1 MDFVID
7 NYIIIIVVAVI
18 LIMALI
24 GYLAEK
30 TDFIHENKE
39 KKQKRKKRK
48 EKEPKEEI
56 PAPQSEQPQPTVS
69 TPAQS
74 PIAEVNSTADSL
86 GFEDPF
92 AMSSDT
98 VNAPKI
104 EQPLPNIPPIPDQ
117 PIPATNSTVDQ
128 SLYAP
133 IEKPKFGED
142 FTSPNSVNATE
153 SDAGH
158 STLNI
163 AVEPLMK
170 NVKISDQTQSLAVET
185 SNQNETDASQSGNDA
200 MDEWK
205 I

>member
-56 PAPQSEQPQPTVS
+56 PAPQPTVS

>member
-39 KKQKRKKRK
+39 KKQKRKKG
-48 EKEPKEEI
+48 KEPKEEI
-56 PAPQSEQPQPTVS
+56 TAPQPTVS

-92 AMSSDT
+92 AMSNDT

-104 EQPLPNIPPIPDQ
+104 EQPLPNIPPISDQ

-158 STLNI
+158 STLNV
-163 AVEPLMK
+163 ALEPLMK
-170 NVKISDQTQSLAVET
+170 NVKISDQAQSLTAET
-185 SNQNETDASQSGNDA
+185 SDQNETDASQSGNDA

>member
-1 MDFVID
+1 
-7 NYIIIIVVAVI
+7 
-18 LIMALI
+18 
-24 GYLAEK
+24 
-30 TDFIHENKE
+30 
-39 KKQKRKKRK
+39 
-48 EKEPKEEI
+48 
-56 PAPQSEQPQPTVS
+56 
-69 TPAQS
+69 
-74 PIAEVNSTADSL
+74 
-86 GFEDPF
+86 
-92 AMSSDT
+92 MSSDT

-117 PIPATNSTVDQ
+117 PIPATNSSVDQ

-170 NVKISDQTQSLAVET
+170 NVKISDQAQSLTAET
-185 SNQNETDASQSGNDA
+185 SDQNETDASQSGNDA

>member
-39 KKQKRKKRK
+39 KKQKRKKG
-48 EKEPKEEI
+48 KEPKEEI
-56 PAPQSEQPQPTVS
+56 TAPQPTVS

-92 AMSSDT
+92 AMSNDT

-104 EQPLPNIPPIPDQ
+104 EQPLPNIPPISDQ

-158 STLNI
+158 STLNV
-163 AVEPLMK
+163 ALEPLMK
-170 NVKISDQTQSLAVET
+170 NVKISDQEQSLTAET
-185 SNQNETDASQSGNDA
+185 SDQNETDASQSGNDA

>member
-56 PAPQSEQPQPTVS
+56 PAPQLTVPTS
-69 TPAQS
+69 DQS

-158 STLNI
+158 STLNV

>member
-56 PAPQSEQPQPTVS
+56 PAPQLTVPTS
-69 TPAQS
+69 DQS

-104 EQPLPNIPPIPDQ
+104 EQPLPNIPPISDQ

-158 STLNI
+158 STLNV

-170 NVKISDQTQSLAVET
+170 NVKISD
-185 SNQNETDASQSGNDA
+185 
-200 MDEWK
+200 
-205 I
+205 

>member
-1 MDFVID
+1 MDFIID
-7 NYIIIIVVAVI
+7 NYIWIIVISII

-30 TDFIHENKE
+30 TDFIHENKQKKKEAKNSTEE
-39 KKQKRKKRK
+39 KV
-48 EKEPKEEI
+48 KEEVEAPKNEI
-56 PAPQSEQPQPTVS
+56 PSVPLE
-69 TPAQS
+69 S
-74 PIAEVNSTADSL
+74 PVAEVKQNTDSL

-158 STLNI
+158 STLNV

-185 SNQNETDASQSGNDA
+185 SNQNETDASQSENDA

>member
-56 PAPQSEQPQPTVS
+56 PAPQPTVS

-158 STLNI
+158 STLNV

-170 NVKISDQTQSLAVET
+170 NVKISDQAQSLTAET
-185 SNQNETDASQSGNDA
+185 SDQNETDASQSGNDA